1 MKISVRL
8 LTVLSVFCLLM
19 CVSCSQHSESLSP
32 VTLKA
37 LQQELQQAN
46 PDINAARV
54 ERGISQAAALWTAED
69 GSDEDF
75 RTLVR
80 EHFCTTDS
88 ERVALFESLS
98 RILENC
104 YQSADMLTVDL
115 LKPTQLTDAGEP
127 TAADYILSAYSPM
140 AHFADDMFANK
151 LAFITIMNFPHY
163 SLEEKNAMGRS
174 WSRLQ
179 WAMARMGDVFTTRV
193 PAAVNAQLAQANADA
208 ENYIADYNIYMG
220 NLRTEDGRQLWP
232 DDKVLL
238 SHWNLRDELKA
249 LYADKQGGQEKQEM
263 IYRVMQR
270 IVNQSIPARAVNNPD
285 YVWQP
290 YSTNDAAEPYT
301 RYERILA
308 VAHALFEEDR
318 FCPSAPTG
326 IQRNFEEGVE
336 IPAGE
341 LDSLFRALIGS
352 EQVIQVAYI
361 IRDRLGRDLRPYDIW
376 FDGFKARASL
386 NEDEL
391 TAATQRLYP
400 DADAFAADMPRLL
413 ARMGFSSEETG
424 NIARH
429 IVVEP
434 ARGSGHAWPCLGR
447 KEEARLRT
455 RIPAAGMD
463 YKGYNIAV
471 HEFGHCVEQVLD
483 MYMIDHYMLSGVPNT
498 AYTEASAFLWQHCDL
513 QLLPD
518 AKTAMQT
525 SQAGQLAADEIFDQ
539 FWSMYEIMG
548 VSLVDMAMWRWI
560 YDHPDATPEQLCNAT
575 LQIAK
580 DVWNEYYEPVLGEHD
595 CILLAVYSHMV
606 NAPMYLPNYPLGHI
620 VQYQLEEHLAQYT
633 RQQDF
638 ANEYARIY
646 RLGRLTPKEWMIQA
660 VGTPPSIEP
669 VLHAVQQCTSNGVGH
684 TK

>member
-1 MKISVRL
+1 MKRYVRL
-8 LTVLSVFCLLM
+8 LTVLSVFCLIM
-19 CVSCSQHSESLSP
+19 CVSCSQQPESLSP

-46 PDINAARV
+46 PDINAARI

-115 LKPTQLTDAGEP
+115 LKPTQLTDSDEP
-127 TAADYILSAYSPM
+127 TAADYIMSAYSPM

-220 NLRTEDGRQLWP
+220 NLRTEDGRQLWS

-238 SHWNLRDELKA
+238 SHWNLRDEIKA

-270 IVNQSIPARAVNNPD
+270 IVNQSIPARAVNSPD

-290 YSTNDAAEPYT
+290 YSTEDAAEPYT

-352 EQVIQVAYI
+352 EQVRQVASI

-413 ARMGFSSEETG
+413 ERMGFSSEESG

-498 AYTEASAFLWQHCDL
+498 AYTEASAFLWQHRDL

-518 AKTAMQT
+518 DKTAMQT
-525 SQAGQLAADEIFDQ
+525 SQAGQLAPDEIFDQ

-560 YDHPDATPEQLCNAT
+560 YDHHDATPEQLCNAT

-638 ANEYARIY
+638 AQEYARIY

-669 VLHAVQQCTSNGVGH
+669 VLHAVQQCTSNAVRH